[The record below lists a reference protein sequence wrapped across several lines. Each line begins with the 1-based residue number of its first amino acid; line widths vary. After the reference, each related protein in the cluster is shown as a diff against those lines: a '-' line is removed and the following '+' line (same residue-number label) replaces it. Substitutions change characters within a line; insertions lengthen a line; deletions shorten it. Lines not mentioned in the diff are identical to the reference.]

1 MKQMLHTLILPE
13 FIYYRNNSFNIKG
26 QVLEEQKSALIPGG
40 SVLICPSLFPA

>member
-1 MKQMLHTLILPE
+1 MLHILVFPE
-13 FIYYRNNSFNIKG
+13 FIYCRNNSFNIKE